1 MAHIW
6 VCTLAIDLAGAFD
19 QCLTLFVISK
29 ANCYDGAWRWSREAT
44 GSVFWCWAYW
54 PTGGNG
60 GGGPGGG
67 DEKKNKVK
75 PMSKKISTALS
86 QTSSK
91 MTEILAWQAKLQE
104 NKAGLLLAKVYWS
117 RHIYIYIFP
126 HLCIDHET
134 YNVCVCVC
142 VVVFFSNI
150 QKWPAWTKKP
160 KT

>member
-1 MAHIW
+1 MMGPGGGLEKLQA
-6 VCTLAIDLAGAFD
+6 VSFGA
-19 QCLTLFVISK
+19 
-29 ANCYDGAWRWSREAT
+29 EPT
-44 GSVFWCWAYW
+44 G

-117 RHIYIYIFP
+117 RHIYIYIYIFP

-134 YNVCVCVC
+134 YNVCVCLC
-142 VVVFFSNI
+142 SCFFQTFKNDLHE
-150 QKWPAWTKKP
+150 QKNPRLKFEEILF
-160 KT
+160 